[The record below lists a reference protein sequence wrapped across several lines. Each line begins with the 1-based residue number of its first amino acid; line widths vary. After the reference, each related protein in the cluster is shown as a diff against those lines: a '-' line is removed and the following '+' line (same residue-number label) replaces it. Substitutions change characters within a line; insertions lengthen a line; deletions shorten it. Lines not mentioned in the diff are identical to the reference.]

1 MFDEA
6 LIIRTNWVDSA
17 NAGVVEA
24 LKVGANF
31 DREFVESVRVQTGI
45 ERTINKPFCSTKEI
59 LNFAESVVME
69 KNVVPNDVRIYL
81 GKVRVLSMYAGVVD
95 CSIQIKCR
103 KYGSV
108 EVRAHSLEPIDGNW
122 FVCLLFKG
130 TVDQM
135 LETLNAAKENP
146 AFACCLDLS

>member
-6 LIIRTNWVDSA
+6 LIIRTNWVNSA
-17 NAGVVEA
+17 NTGAVDA
-24 LKVGANF
+24 LRFGANF

-45 ERTINKPFCSTKEI
+45 ERTINKPFCSTKE
-59 LNFAESVVME
+59 LLDFAESVVSE

-81 GKVRVLSMYAGVVD
+81 GNVRVLSKYAGVMD

-146 AFACCLDLS
+146 VFSECLGI